1 MKNQNLKFSRNIGIV
16 KKLFIIFLLFIFG
29 INSLFAALNIT
40 CGSITYNVGG
50 SVTKIGAYTGTSY
63 SLTGSSGSY
72 TINGTSVTGQQA
84 CDFVVYGDLPS
95 SLGGGNVDDNPT
107 PTPTPNPS
115 TSPTTSSTTTKSED
129 NSGTIIAGLAVVGII
144 TWLIVRKNKQNN
156 TISTPTINLNT
167 NDQRVESYDQEPLVN
182 SERFVSDSEIFIEKY
197 RNTLF
202 HALVN
207 KEIVSSYAAD
217 DSNWVFTNLYDI
229 RSNTFS
235 VKVARSF

>member
-29 INSLFAALNIT
+29 INNLFAAFNIT
-40 CGSITYNVGG
+40 CDGINLNVG
-50 SVTKIGAYTGTSY
+50 SNITRIGAYTGTSY
-63 SLTGSSGSY
+63 SLTESSGSY
-72 TINGTSVTGQQA
+72 TINGTSVTGQEA
-84 CDFVVYGDLPS
+84 CNFLNDGDLPS

-107 PTPTPNPS
+107 PSPTS